1 MCSRLTSVRSR
12 CETSASGG
20 PLVPEIAC
28 GKMKCIRRATRA
40 DAAEIYSLR
49 LSEYMRAEEFRLAE
63 PTILLWN
70 ERDDRDGVLTAWDK
84 SNDPI
89 STMRGGIARTKQEA
103 EERIKCTLP
112 NEYAFPALLLD
123 RGATKEEHRG
133 RALNS
138 ALRYYFFLASLNLP
152 ISSVLGAVY
161 EKAPRVNT
169 MMSLGYTLFAPA
181 RNRQTH
187 LLADRPLLITYLQGS
202 KIQDACDRLK
212 TLAHSAL
219 DDYPWQGDPLQFNL

>member
-70 ERDDRDGVLTAWDK
+70 ERDDRDGVLAAWDK
-84 SNDPI
+84 SSDPI
-89 STMRGGIARTKQEA
+89 STMRGGIARTNK
-103 EERIKCTLP
+103 
-112 NEYAFPALLLD
+112 
-123 RGATKEEHRG
+123 
-133 RALNS
+133 
-138 ALRYYFFLASLNLP
+138 
-152 ISSVLGAVY
+152 
-161 EKAPRVNT
+161 
-169 MMSLGYTLFAPA
+169 
-181 RNRQTH
+181 
-187 LLADRPLLITYLQGS
+187 
-202 KIQDACDRLK
+202 RLK
-212 TLAHSAL
+212 SESNARCPMNTPFPRCFWTEEPPKKSTVA
-219 DDYPWQGDPLQFNL
+219 GR